1 MDIICN
7 MKKAIILFILVAP
20 LQTNANPMFAHKTEN
35 SIGVFVAQS
44 TGQGNL
50 GHLIAPWDWRVTPM
64 TMIMVQYSQPISLFR
79 LPSRINLI
87 GLQNFAYNSADGASF
102 GAAGIS
108 LDVALFN
115 WCGWYAGVGLGP
127 YMRDSGDRFVE
138 SRLVFGERVF
148 IGKNVTK
155 RIRAEF
161 FTQHFSN
168 GDFTE
173 LNRGFNFAG
182 LAIHWCF

>member
-1 MDIICN
+1 
-7 MKKAIILFILVAP
+7 MKKIVLTLLVTMPWHAI
-20 LQTNANPMFAHKTEN
+20 ANPMFAHHTEN
-35 SIGVFVAQS
+35 SIGIFVAQS
-44 TGQGNL
+44 TGQGDL
-50 GHLIAPWDWRVTPM
+50 GHLIGPWDWRITPM

-102 GAAGIS
+102 GAAGIAI
-108 LDVALFN
+108 DVALFD

-138 SRLVFGERVF
+138 SKLVFGERVF
-148 IGKNVTK
+148 IGKNIGK
-155 RIRAEF
+155 RVRAEF

-168 GDFTE
+168 GNFTDI
-173 LNRGFNFAG
+173 NHGFNFVG
-182 LAIHWCF
+182 LAVHWCF